1 MTKQVLGKGLSALIP
16 ADRDMSTDEIHYRA
30 SPLDRIA
37 PNPMQPRQRFDE
49 VRLAELAESV
59 RQNGLVQPLVVRKNG
74 GGYTLVAGERRY
86 RAARMAGLE
95 NAPAVIMDE
104 LDDARMLE
112 LALIEN
118 IQREDLNPLE
128 LAEAYRRL
136 IEHCGLTQIQLAQRV
151 GRSRAAVAN
160 HLRLLTLPDS
170 IKRLIADGRL
180 TEGHARAL
188 LALDNES
195 HMLEMAE
202 RIVNNSLT
210 VRDVE
215 QAGPQKRKRRL
226 QVKRVSP
233 ALAEME
239 GDLKRRLATA
249 VRVIPGLKKGR
260 IEIEYY
266 GDEDLSRL
274 WQLLRRIEV

>member
-16 ADRDMSTDEIHYRA
+16 VDTDMSTDDIHYHAIR
-30 SPLDRIA
+30 LDRIA

-74 GGYTLVAGERRY
+74 GGYTLIAGERRY

-95 NAPAVIMDE
+95 NAPAVIMDD

-112 LALIEN
+112 LALVEN

-128 LAEAYRRL
+128 LAEAYHRL
-136 IEHCGLTQIQLAQRV
+136 IEKCGLTQIQLAQRV

-226 QVKRVSP
+226 QIKRVSP
-233 ALAEME
+233 GIAEME
-239 GDLKRRLATA
+239 ADLKRRLATA
-249 VRVIPGLKKGR
+249 VRIIPGLKKGR

-274 WQLLRRIEV
+274 WQLFRRIEV